1 MRIVITYSAIDP
13 VAVAEGIPWPW
24 YAGAVVAAAGV
35 IAWIVKL
42 MFRPLLQ
49 AQTGQWV
56 PRPTVD
62 LMIKSKDEEI
72 ARLSVAIASQ
82 REDSVRAIAVVREEY
97 NADMAAVRAEH
108 LAELTMIRDRHDRY
122 MKSLDENHARETEGT
137 RRDSADW
144 RTAYHIA
151 AEVNKVKDAQ
161 LDELIEGNRLILSLI
176 QALPKVQFDPQPDSP
191 EVNDRAGRG
200 IPGRR

>member
-1 MRIVITYSAIDP
+1 MRIVITFEAFDAGS
-13 VAVAEGIPWPW
+13 VAESIPWPW
-24 YAGAVVAAAGV
+24 YAASVAVVAGGV
-35 IAWIVKL
+35 VWGIKL
-42 MFRPLLQ
+42 LLRPLLQ
-49 AQTGQWV
+49 IMTGESV
-56 PRPTVD
+56 PRSTVD
-62 LMIKSKDEEI
+62 LMIRSKDSEI
-72 ARLSVAIASQ
+72 ERIAGAIQAQ
-82 REDSVRAIAVVREEY
+82 REESVRAIAIVREEY
-97 NADMAAVRAEH
+97 IADMAALRAEH

-122 MKSLDENHARETEGT
+122 MTAMDANHARETEGT

-176 QALPKVQFDPQPDSP
+176 QALPKLGINPQPDSP

-200 IPGRR
+200 QPKR